1 MKKLVIA
8 GTYEQAQLWIKNDLA
23 KRSAAGETTLSQ
35 SEYTVVHNSEQ
46 LLGLR
51 DPHGVF
57 VGTWK
62 TRADI
67 NDIVDVLYA
76 RTMGKNHSLDKVYHE
91 LTKQDD
97 LVGNSPQQEMIDK
110 LRELMRRDIDE
121 TLLRR
126 IGI

>member
-1 MKKLVIA
+1 MKTLVIA

-23 KRSAAGETTLSQ
+23 KRSVLGETTLSQ
-35 SEYTVVHNSEQ
+35 SEYIVVHNVDQ

-67 NDIVDVLYA
+67 NEIVDVLYA
-76 RTMGKNHSLDKVYHE
+76 RTKSKNHSLEKVYHE
-91 LTKQDD
+91 LTKQDE

-110 LRELMRRDIDE
+110 LREIMVRNIDE
-121 TLLRR
+121 TVLKR
-126 IGI
+126 IGM